1 MDNYIVLYGLTILIV
16 LIKVSWIEYLVMRR
30 NPSKYRKDFVCNT
43 TRREIIFDI
52 LHKIYTHPK
61 FSNRNK
67 NSVSDNIETIRSV
80 VTEYLKDSES
90 VHENTKYRKD
100 KGR

>member
-16 LIKVSWIEYLVMRR
+16 FIKISWIEYLVMRR
-30 NPSKYRKDFVCNT
+30 NPSKYRKDFVDNV
-43 TRREIIFDI
+43 TRREIIFEI
-52 LHKIYTHPK
+52 LHKIYTHPT

-67 NSVSDNIETIRSV
+67 SSVTENINTIRSV

-90 VHENTKYRKD
+90 GNENTKHRKN
-100 KGR
+100 

>member
-1 MDNYIVLYGLTILIV
+1 MDNYIVLYGLLV
-16 LIKVSWIEYLVMRR
+16 LIIFIKISWVEYTLMRK
-30 NPSKYRKDFVCNT
+30 NPSKYRKLFVCHT
-43 TRREIIFDI
+43 TRREIIFEI

-67 NSVSDNIETIRSV
+67 TSVSENIETIRSV

-90 VHENTKYRKD
+90 THANTKDRKN
-100 KGR
+100 